1 MGAPG
6 HGYVGVPAFHIATSQ
21 EAAAAGEF
29 GFRLSAENLLFWPK
43 TVVKRKKGESTA

>member
-29 GFRLSAENLLFWPK
+29 GFCLVAEKPFIFGRLAENSL
-43 TVVKRKKGESTA
+43 